1 MTMGEN
7 MQISL
12 TTLRFNRVT
21 FHERLVSKCT
31 FLGSRNPMKLFSR
44 HKEKKV
50 LTSHYCQKGEKIIT
64 LISLTV
70 NKTSMMHKLGHIISV
85 VSWRHWVFW
94 VLWEIASSKRSE
106 HGWLNPVLC
115 PSVMVLPP
123 LLSPLQPEPSG
134 GFFCCRH
141 VVSYGLSFGRFYI
154 LVV

>member
-1 MTMGEN
+1 MTTGEN

-12 TTLRFNRVT
+12 KTLRFNRVT

-70 NKTSMMHKLGHIISV
+70 NKTYDAQTLTHHQCCLLEALGVYFLVRNSQAFRTWLIKSCP
-85 VSWRHWVFW
+85 VSKCHGSTTTALPSSTRAIWRIFLLPSHCF
-94 VLWEIASSKRSE
+94 LW
-106 HGWLNPVLC
+106 
-115 PSVMVLPP
+115 
-123 LLSPLQPEPSG
+123 LLL
-134 GFFCCRH
+134 R
-141 VVSYGLSFGRFYI
+141 
-154 LVV
+154 